1 MTHEKVRRGDLYGPI
16 FDVEHLA
23 TFTVGSKQGTFNFL
37 KITFSKFQFFNFLNR
52 LIESRRW
59 HA

>member
-23 TFTVGSKQGTFNFL
+23 TFTVGSKQGIYSNYEATFEN
-37 KITFSKFQFFNFLNR
+37 
-52 LIESRRW
+52 LIN
-59 HA
+59 

>member
-23 TFTVGSKQGTFNFL
+23 TFTVGSKQGTIKFFRMINFSA
-37 KITFSKFQFFNFLNR
+37 FSQ
-52 LIESRRW
+52 
-59 HA
+59 